1 MSEETEAKAKLAK
14 VAEQVNRM
22 DVIGDQFDMEC
33 PYCQS
38 LTAPGKPFCCT
49 KMYNAVG
56 VVIEARD
63 KFKRAAFIS
72 TMVN

>member
-22 DVIGDQFDMEC
+22 DAMGTKFDMEC
-33 PYCQS
+33 PYCGAI
-38 LTAPGKPFCCT
+38 TPPGETFCCR

-56 VVIEARD
+56 VIIEARD
-63 KFKRAAFIS
+63 KFSKIAVS